1 MYVLLVTLVVSSALG
16 RADAQSPPAAEATSR
31 YTLSEWKAHQKC
43 PDPSF
48 FEQQLDEALG
58 TAKATV
64 DKEMQVSIVIKKRR
78 GSFHLDLA
86 TVDSSGSGLRQLRAP
101 NCRELLATAAIIVS
115 LAMQP
120 ELLFQNE
127 SENEVVTIPFV
138 QGQATDDEEPGAYSH
153 SESRQSILQ
162 RHEDSSSSGL
172 DVGIG
177 LVAVADIGTLPRT
190 ALGAGVVASA
200 QSRLYRLSFR
210 LTQWAEQR
218 RYVRSFDEGR
228 GGNFDYLSATL
239 DLCRD
244 LWSVKMSVGVCGLL
258 GLGRLNGESILIDL
272 PISQTHIMAM
282 AGVGAFLQVATGDNS
297 LLRIQGELV
306 AQFLRPNYN
315 VEVLDENDDEVVVIR
330 HIHKV
335 SPASGRLAVS
345 WGVQF

>member
-1 MYVLLVTLVVSSALG
+1 M
-16 RADAQSPPAAEATSR
+16 E
-31 YTLSEWKAHQKC
+31 
-43 PDPSF
+43 
-48 FEQQLDEALG
+48 
-58 TAKATV
+58 
-64 DKEMQVSIVIKKRR
+64 VSIVIKKRR
-78 GSFHLDLA
+78 ARFHLELA
-86 TVDSSGSGLRQLRAP
+86 TVDSSGSGVRQLQAP

-127 SENEVVTIPFV
+127 SEKQVVTVPFV
-138 QGQATDDEEPGAYSH
+138 QGQAADDEDPGAYSR
-153 SESRQSILQ
+153 SESRQNLLQ
-162 RHEDSSSSGL
+162 RDLESSRSGL
-172 DVGIG
+172 DVAIG

-200 QSRLYRLSFR
+200 QSRLYRLAFR

-218 RYVRSFDEGR
+218 RYVQSFEEGR

-244 LWSVKMSVGVCGLL
+244 LWSGKMSVGVCGLL

-272 PISQTHIMAM
+272 PISQTHITAT
-282 AGVGAFLQVATGDNS
+282 AGGGAFLQVATGSRS

-306 AQFLRPNYN
+306 AQFVRPNYN
-315 VEVLDENDDEVVVIR
+315 VEVLDENDDEVVVVR

-335 SPASGRLAVS
+335 SPASGRVALS
-345 WGVQF
+345 WGMQF